1 MKLRHTAALAL
12 MGWYLMVPPFIGST
26 GIADQEPISAW
37 QRFGPYKSESDCTK
51 SKSKW
56 QDFLKAPYADN
67 DTSQEQALMAFQKAL
82 CVSENDPRLEKPP
95 EEKNRPT
102 D

>member
-37 QRFGPYKSESDCTK
+37 QRFGPYNSESDCTK

-67 DTSQEQALMAFQKAL
+67 DTSQASLDGISKGIM
-82 CVSENDPRLEKPP
+82 CVGK
-95 EEKNRPT
+95 
-102 D
+102 

>member
-1 MKLRHTAALAL
+1 MKLRHTATLAL
-12 MGWYLMVPPFIGST
+12 MGWYLMVPQFIGST

-56 QDFLKAPYADN
+56 QDFLKAPYAGN
-67 DTSQEQALMAFQKAL
+67 DTTQEQALMAFQKAL

-95 EEKNRPT
+95 EEKNGPT